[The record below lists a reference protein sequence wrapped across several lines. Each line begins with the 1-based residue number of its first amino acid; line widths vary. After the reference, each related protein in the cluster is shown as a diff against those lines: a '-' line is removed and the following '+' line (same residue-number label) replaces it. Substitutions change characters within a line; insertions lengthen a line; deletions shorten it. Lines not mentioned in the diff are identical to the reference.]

1 MLHAWRRLPA
11 IYLLALFAA
20 AAAAPHHHLDPI
32 ADIVSDGPSNSGTF
46 AQIRESVG
54 PGAGV
59 YPGALVDDESCLACF
74 HSDFVASPAIS
85 LALARPLEHLAG
97 RPVVRSDSTQLPL
110 PSEASSRG
118 PPALA

>member
-1 MLHAWRRLPA
+1 MLRAWRRLPA

-32 ADIVSDGPSNSGTF
+32 ADIVSDGPSNSGSF
-46 AQIRESVG
+46 AQIGGSVG
-54 PGAGV
+54 LGAGF

-97 RPVVRSDSTQLPL
+97 RPVLRSDSTPLPL